1 MFKLVIMTTAGNE
14 KDRTV
19 SKEIASPSDFYLVC
33 VQALNLIG
41 RKATLSITSDRAISI
56 EQTNL
61 EHFVAYFDLE
71 WPILSI

>member
-1 MFKLVIMTTAGNE
+1 MHVITIAGNE
-14 KDRTV
+14 KDRKV
-19 SKEIASPSDFYLVC
+19 SKEIALLSDLYLVC

-41 RKATLSITSDRAISI
+41 RKATLRITSDRAISI

-61 EHFVAYFDLE
+61 EHFVAYFELE